1 LTVQF
6 TSLVAFA
13 KKNPYFVS
21 HGNFCRS
28 SLTRFTSV
36 CSDFYFK
43 LTQIFVYRSNDYTTD
58 LRLVTSFRCHVWGC
72 GSSCGISPRW
82 PSLQRPS
89 WLPFRE
95 WSLCASYWP
104 KSRSCL

>member
-1 LTVQF
+1 MRYLKIFKKSQKFCSLSLLNARKYGLLSQYLTVQF

-58 LRLVTSFRCHVWGC
+58 LRLVTSFRCHV
-72 GSSCGISPRW
+72 
-82 PSLQRPS
+82 
-89 WLPFRE
+89 
-95 WSLCASYWP
+95 
-104 KSRSCL
+104 